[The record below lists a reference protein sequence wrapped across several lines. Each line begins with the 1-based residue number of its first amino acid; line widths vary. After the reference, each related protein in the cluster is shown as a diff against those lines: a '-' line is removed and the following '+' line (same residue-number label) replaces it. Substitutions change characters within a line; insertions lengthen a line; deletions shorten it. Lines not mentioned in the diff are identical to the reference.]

1 MAFVRKIVI
10 VVVGI
15 SLALL
20 MTVLLLNP
28 DSLASFANNLSETSA
43 LVRIPVA
50 VLLDAF
56 LLAVIVILLRGERT
70 PRSTTGLAVKA
81 KGAIADVGI
90 DSARDRILRA
100 VRDVPDVLSASAIV
114 KPVRGKADVELE
126 VVVSHDSMSVP
137 DKQREIDRALRQVIN
152 KQLGLQMAGKPRVH
166 IRMDDERVEAL
177 PPVTP
182 APPEPP
188 AAVVVVPAEPVIEE
202 VVAAPEPILEAP
214 ELEPEALPDAAA
226 DGETPVVKEEESDDV
241 RDLPSFG

>member
-10 VVVGI
+10 VLVGI

-56 LLAVIVILLRGERT
+56 LLAVIVILLRGERA

-114 KPVRGKADVELE
+114 KPIRGKADVELE
-126 VVVSHDSMSVP
+126 VVVSHESMSVP

-177 PPVTP
+177 PP
-182 APPEPP
+182 EPP
-188 AAVVVVPAEPVIEE
+188 AAVVIVPAEPVREEAIIE
-202 VVAAPEPILEAP
+202 PEPILEAP
-214 ELEPEALPDAAA
+214 EPEASPDALPDTALDAGA
-226 DGETPVVKEEESDDV
+226 PVVKEDESDDM